1 MRLFEV
7 DFQGLKNTVYCKSES
22 TRSGFKHVARMYYN
36 GNSYTATRH
45 YYNRTYE
52 YYDFQSVM
60 QELFENIVNEFKEKA
75 VNNWKVENNKQRISK
90 DKRQEIYKKINV
102 LFADSVNSLKKE
114 PKYTYVED
122 F

>member
-1 MRLFEV
+1 MKIFNV
-7 DFQGLKNTVYCKSES
+7 NFQGEKNSIYCKCEN
-22 TRSGFKHVARMYYN
+22 TRNGFKHVATMYYN
-36 GNSYTATRH
+36 GNSYTATRY
-45 YYNRTYE
+45 YYNRRWE

-60 QELFENIVNEFKEKA
+60 QDLFKNIVNEFKEKA
-75 VNNWKVENNKQRISK
+75 VNNWKVENNKKRISK
-90 DKRQEIYKKINV
+90 DKRQEIYKKVNA

>member
-1 MRLFEV
+1 MRVFEIEILGEKV
-7 DFQGLKNTVYCKSES
+7 RVYCDCKN
-22 TRSGFKHVARMYYN
+22 RKDGFKHVARMYYD

-60 QELFENIVNEFKEKA
+60 QDLFKNIVNEFKEKA

-102 LFADSVNSLKKE
+102 LFADSVNSLEKE

>member
-1 MRLFEV
+1 M
-7 DFQGLKNTVYCKSES
+7 N
-22 TRSGFKHVARMYYN
+22 YN
-36 GNSYTATRH
+36 GNIYVATSY
-45 YYNRTYE
+45 YINRTWE
-52 YYDFQSVM
+52 YFEYQSVIKKLYYIISD
-60 QELFENIVNEFKEKA
+60 EIKEKA

-90 DKRQEIYKKINV
+90 DKRQEIYKKVNA

>member
-7 DFQGLKNTVYCKSES
+7 DVQGVKNTVYCKSES
-22 TRSGFKHVARMYYN
+22 TRSGFKHVAKMYYN

-45 YYNRTYE
+45 YYNRTWE

-60 QELFENIVNEFKEKA
+60 QDLFKNIVNEFKEKA

-90 DKRQEIYKKINV
+90 DKRQEIYKEINN
-102 LFADSVNSLKKE
+102 LFSDSINSLKKE